1 MYYEDGTK
9 EYEGGF
15 MEDEYSGKGTYY
27 YKDGSKYVGLFKNN
41 KFDGLGTKFNSDG
54 TKLQEGLWK
63 EGEFVKEQAIHQPE
77 EE

>member
-1 MYYEDGTK
+1 
-9 EYEGGF
+9 
-15 MEDEYSGKGTYY
+15 MEDKFQDKGTYY

-63 EGEFVKEQAIHQPE
+63 EGEFVEEQAIPQPE